1 MIGEIYVYE
10 GHNHTNY
17 WPDTLTRVSGVLPP
31 FLTPQLSE
39 TPMTESSDTKRDYR
53 ETLFLP
59 KTDFPMRASLP
70 KREPDW
76 IARWNEIGLYRKQRD
91 AENAKGPWTLH
102 DGPPYANGHIHMG
115 TALNKI
121 LKDIVNR
128 SHQMLG
134 HDANYVPGWD
144 CHGLPIEWK
153 VEEEFR
159 GKGRLKDDVPGA
171 EFRMRCREYAAEWLD
186 VQREEFKRLGVIGD
200 WDNPYKTMNFQSEA
214 DICGE
219 LLKIAKTGQLY
230 RGSKPI
236 MWSPVEQTALAEAEV
251 EYQDK
256 KATQIYVK
264 FPVRELI
271 ANVEGAQDKIDLT
284 TKDLGEACVV
294 IWTTTPWTIPA
305 NRAVSFSGKI
315 KYGLYE
321 VTEMEESEF
330 APWSKPGDKLIVAD
344 DLCEVVSKAGLV
356 KSAKRVDEVGP
367 AALSL
372 MTLDHPLKNME
383 GAEGKYDFP
392 VPLLEG
398 DHVTADAGTGFV
410 HTAPSHGE
418 DDYVVWISNQKKL
431 ESLGID
437 SIVPMT
443 LDDAGCYTDVM
454 PTRFQ
459 GLDVIRTS
467 GKKRGQDGAANGE
480 VLKALVECGNLLA
493 RGILMLRDA
502 HSWRSKAPVI
512 RRATPQWF
520 ISMSKEG
527 LRDKALKAI
536 EETTFWPD
544 RGRNRIGTMVAD
556 RPDWLIS
563 RQRNWGVPITLI
575 VDKEGKLHTEREDAD
590 AINARILARVEEIGV
605 DGWFDTPL
613 EHFMPE
619 NNEGWSKV
627 TDILD
632 VWFDSG
638 STHAFCL
645 KRRGDL
651 PDRADLYLEG
661 SDQHRGWF
669 QSSLLESCAVYGEAP
684 YKGVLTHGFVVDE
697 KGLKMSKSLGNTMSP
712 EDISKQY
719 GAEIMRIWT
728 ASSDWAND
736 LKIGKEIIQTSADAY
751 RKMRNTLR
759 YMIGA
764 LDGFDYETDKVAYA
778 DMPALEK
785 WVLHRLAEITVEHEG
800 WVRDH
805 DHKKIFSTLFNFCT
819 VDLSAFY
826 FDIRKDALYC
836 DPLDSTRRRACR
848 TVMHYIFE
856 RLTTWLA
863 PIMSFTME
871 EVWQARNPS
880 EDGSVHLELFRECP
894 EDWVNTALA
903 ADMDVLRT
911 FRNQAQEAIEPL
923 RKEGVI
929 RSSLEAGVTAPSDAA
944 LVKALSALGVSRQE
958 VYANPSNPIDTLA
971 DYLIISDCTLSD
983 KAKGFSVDDLKAK
996 AALKKCERSWK
1007 YFKGEGDI
1015 TPRDAAAV
1023 AAFDAQG

>member
-1 MIGEIYVYE
+1 
-10 GHNHTNY
+10 
-17 WPDTLTRVSGVLPP
+17 
-31 FLTPQLSE
+31 
-39 TPMTESSDTKRDYR
+39 MTDSNPTARDYR

-59 KTDFPMRASLP
+59 KTDFPMRAGLP
-70 KREPDW
+70 KAEPKW
-76 IARWNEIGLYRKQRD
+76 LERWNRIDLFGQQR
-91 AENAKGPWTLH
+91 AASKGKTQYILH

-121 LKDIVNR
+121 LKDIINR

-134 HDANYVPGWD
+134 LDANYVPGWD

-159 GKGRLKDDVPGA
+159 SKGRTKEEVSGP
-171 EFRMRCREYAAEWLD
+171 EFRTRCREYAGQWLD
-186 VQREEFKRLGVIGD
+186 TQREEFKRLGVVGD

-251 EYQDK
+251 EYKDK

-264 FPVRELI
+264 FPVASASGVGVTSSGRNSGERLPSL
-271 ANVEGAQDKIDLT
+271 EGAS
-284 TKDLGEACVV
+284 VV

-305 NRAVSFSGKI
+305 NRAVSFSHRI
-315 KYGLYE
+315 DYGLYE
-321 VTEMEESEF
+321 VDEMEESEF
-330 APWSKPGDKLIVAD
+330 EPWSKPGDKLIVAD
-344 DLCEVVSKAGLV
+344 DLWKQVSKAGLI
-356 KSAKRVDEVGP
+356 KSARKI
-367 AALSL
+367 ASISSL
-372 MTLDHPLKNME
+372 DGVAETKGLLLNHPLKNMD

-398 DHVTADAGTGFV
+398 SHVTADAGTGFV

-431 ESLGID
+431 EALGID
-437 SIVPMT
+437 PVVPMT
-443 LDDAGCYTDVM
+443 LDDKGCYTDVM
-454 PTRFQ
+454 PARFQ
-459 GLDVIRTS
+459 GLDVIRLS
-467 GKKRGQDGAANGE
+467 PAKKRGQDGKANGE

-493 RGILMLRDA
+493 RGMLTLRDA

-527 LRDKALKAI
+527 LREKALAAI
-536 EETTFWPD
+536 DQTQFWPD
-544 RGRNRIGTMVAD
+544 RGRNRIGAMVAD

-575 VDKEGKLHTEREDAD
+575 VGPNGELHTERDDAD
-590 AINARILARVEEIGV
+590 AINACILAAVKETGV
-605 DGWFDTPL
+605 DGWFETPL
-613 EHFMPE
+613 EDFMPE
-619 NNEGWSKV
+619 NNAGWEKV

-645 KRRGDL
+645 TRRQLGHEGSKNNY
-651 PDRADLYLEG
+651 RADLYLEG

-669 QSSLLESCAVYGEAP
+669 QSSLMESCAVYGEAP
-684 YKGVLTHGFVVDE
+684 FDGVLTHGFVVDE
-697 KGLKMSKSLGNTMSP
+697 KGFKMSKSLGNTMSP
-712 EDISKQY
+712 EDINKQY

-736 LKIGKEIIQTSADAY
+736 LKIGKEIIQTNADSY
-751 RKMRNTLR
+751 RKLRNTLR

-764 LDGFDYETDKVAYA
+764 LDGYSDEEAVAYD

-785 WVLHRLAEITVEHEG
+785 WVLHRLHAITAEHEG

-805 DHKKIFSTLFNFCT
+805 NHRRIFSTLFNFCT

-836 DPLDSTRRRACR
+836 DPLNSTRRRACR
-848 TVMHYIFE
+848 TVMNEIFL

-863 PIMSFTME
+863 PIMCFTME
-871 EVWQARNPS
+871 EVWQARFPS
-880 EDGSVHLELFRECP
+880 EDGSVHLETFHDAPDVWENAAISEAVEAVRAFRE
-894 EDWVNTALA
+894 
-903 ADMDVLRT
+903 
-911 FRNQAQEAIEPL
+911 EAYEAMEAL
-923 RKEGVI
+923 RKEGSI
-929 RSSLEAGVTAPSDAA
+929 KSSLEASIRAPEGRLAQELTILGLTDE
-944 LVKALSALGVSRQE
+944 SA
-958 VYANPSNPIDTLA
+958 YAEPSNPSDVLA
-971 DYLIISDCTLSD
+971 DYLIVSKCLLNVKSDDMLIT
-983 KAKGFSVDDLKAK
+983 DLKCASDW
-996 AALKKCERSWK
+996 KKCERSWK
-1007 YFKGEGDI
+1007 YFQGEGEI
-1015 TPRDAAAV
+1015 TPRDHAAV
-1023 AAFDAQG
+1023 AAFDAG

>member
-1 MIGEIYVYE
+1 
-10 GHNHTNY
+10 
-17 WPDTLTRVSGVLPP
+17 
-31 FLTPQLSE
+31 
-39 TPMTESSDTKRDYR
+39 MTDEKRDYR
-53 ETLFLP
+53 DTLFLP
-59 KTDFPMRASLP
+59 KTDFPMRAGLP
-70 KREPDW
+70 KKEPEW
-76 IARWNEIGLYRKQRD
+76 LAHWTKIGLFERLREQS
-91 AENAKGPWTLH
+91 KGREQYILH

-134 HDANYVPGWD
+134 YDAHYVPGWD

-159 GKGRLKDDVPGA
+159 GKGRSKDDVPGS
-171 EFRMRCREYAAEWLD
+171 EFRSRCREYAAGWLD
-186 VQREEFKRLGVIGD
+186 VQREEFKRLGVVGE

-214 DICGE
+214 DICHE

-251 EYQDK
+251 EYADR

-264 FPVRELI
+264 FPVQNYRGFVLDAKPRNSMERNEIPQSAKLLKKLEN
-271 ANVEGAQDKIDLT
+271 AS
-284 TKDLGEACVV
+284 VV

-305 NRAVSFSGKI
+305 NRAVSYSDKI
-315 KYGLYE
+315 LYALYE
-321 VTEMEESEF
+321 IEEMEESEF
-330 APWSKPGDKLIVAD
+330 DPWSKVGDRLICAQKLWPSVA
-344 DLCEVVSKAGLV
+344 KAGLI
-356 KSAKRVDEVGP
+356 KSAKVVEVLKGKD
-367 AALSL
+367 LESVKL
-372 MTLDHPLKNME
+372 NHPLKNMAD
-383 GAEGKYDFP
+383 AEGKYDFP

-398 DHVTADAGTGFV
+398 SHVTADAGTGFV

-418 DDYVVWISNQKKL
+418 DDYVVWISNQTKL

-437 SIVPMT
+437 PIVPMT
-443 LDDAGCYTDVM
+443 MDDAGCYTDIM

-467 GKKRGQDGAANGE
+467 GKKRGQDGKANPE

-493 RGILMLRDA
+493 RGMLTLRDA

-520 ISMSKEG
+520 ISMSKG
-527 LRDKALKAI
+527 SLRDKAVAQI
-536 EETTFWPD
+536 EKTKFWPD

-575 VDKEGKLHTEREDAD
+575 VGPNGELHTERDDAD
-590 AINARILARVEEIGV
+590 AINKRILAAVEKVGV
-605 DGWFDTPL
+605 DGWFETPL
-613 EHFMPE
+613 EEFMPD

-645 KRRGDL
+645 KRRDDL
-651 PDRADLYLEG
+651 KDRANLYLEG

-684 YKGVLTHGFVVDE
+684 YDGVLTHGFVVDE

-736 LKIGKEIIQTSADAY
+736 LKIGREIIQTSADAY

-764 LDGFDYETDKVAYA
+764 LDGYDESDAVDYA

-785 WVLHRLAEITVEHEG
+785 WVLHRLAEITAEHEAA
-800 WVRDH
+800 VRDH

-836 DPLDSTRRRACR
+836 DPLNSTRRRACR
-848 TVMHYIFE
+848 TVINEVFQ

-863 PIMSFTME
+863 PIMCFTME
-871 EVWQARNPS
+871 EVWQARHPS
-880 EDGSVHLELFRECP
+880 EDKSVHMELFRNAP
-894 EDWVNTALA
+894 EAWLNADIAAKIETVRAFRTTASE
-903 ADMDVLRT
+903 T
-911 FRNQAQEAIEPL
+911 IEPL
-923 RKEGVI
+923 RKDKVI
-929 RSSLEAGVTAPSDAA
+929 KSSLEASVTAPAEAGLVAA
-944 LVKALSALGVSRQE
+944 LTSLGITRQE
-958 VYANPSNPIDTLA
+958 TYANPADPSDTLA
-971 DYLIISDCTLSD
+971 DYLIVSECSLSE
-983 KAKGFSVDDLKAK
+983 KAANVSVTDLKEAGWT
-996 AALKKCERSWK
+996 KCERSWK
-1007 YFKGEGDI
+1007 YFKGKSDI

-1023 AAFDAQG
+1023 KAFEAGA

>member
-1 MIGEIYVYE
+1 M
-10 GHNHTNY
+10 T
-17 WPDTLTRVSGVLPP
+17 
-31 FLTPQLSE
+31 SE
-39 TPMTESSDTKRDYR
+39 KRDYR
-53 ETLFLP
+53 DTLFLP
-59 KTDFPMRASLP
+59 KTDFPMRAGLP
-70 KREPDW
+70 KKEPEW
-76 IARWNEIGLYRKQRD
+76 LSFWNKIGLYDRLREQSKDKPQYI
-91 AENAKGPWTLH
+91 LH

-121 LKDIVNR
+121 LKDIINR

-134 HDANYVPGWD
+134 MNANYVPGWD

-159 GKGRLKDDVPGA
+159 GKGRSKDEVSGP
-171 EFRMRCREYAAEWLD
+171 EFRTRCREYASEWLD
-186 VQREEFKRLGVIGD
+186 VQREEFKRLGVVGD

-251 EYQDK
+251 EYADR

-264 FPVRELI
+264 FPVRK
-271 ANVEGAQDKIDLT
+271 ADSMMGYNRGGDIDENTRGLLSV
-284 TKDLGEACVV
+284 KDASIV

-305 NRAVSFSGKI
+305 NRAVSYSSKVN
-315 KYGLYE
+315 YGLYE

-330 APWSKPGDKLIVAD
+330 EPWSKLGDKLIVAD
-344 DLCEVVSKAGLV
+344 DLWAAVSKAGLI
-356 KSAKRVDEVGP
+356 KSAKKLTNISHASIGNIV
-367 AALSL
+367 
-372 MTLDHPLKNME
+372 LDHPLKEWE
-383 GAEGKYDFP
+383 GVTEEDRKAGRHYDFP

-398 DHVTADAGTGFV
+398 SHVTADAGTGFV

-418 DDYVVWISNQKKL
+418 DDYVVWISNQTKL
-431 ESLGID
+431 EGLGID
-437 SIVPMT
+437 PIVPMT
-443 LDDAGCYTDVM
+443 LDDAGCYTKVM
-454 PTRFQ
+454 PERFV

-467 GKKRGQDGAANGE
+467 GKKRGQDGKANLE

-493 RGILMLRDA
+493 RGMLTLRDA

-536 EETTFWPD
+536 DDTKFWPD

-563 RQRNWGVPITLI
+563 RQRNWGVPITLM
-575 VDKEGKLHTEREDAD
+575 VGPNGELHTERDDAD
-590 AINARILARVEEIGV
+590 AINARILAAVEKVGV
-605 DGWFDTPL
+605 DGWFETPL
-613 EHFMPE
+613 TDFMPD
-619 NNEGWSKV
+619 NNEGWEKV

-645 KRRGDL
+645 KRRDDL

-669 QSSLLESCAVYGEAP
+669 QSSLLESCAVYGQAP
-684 YKGVLTHGFVVDE
+684 YDGVLTHGFVVDE

-712 EDISKQY
+712 EDINKQY

-736 LKIGKEIIQTSADAY
+736 LKIGREIIQTNVDAY
-751 RKMRNTLR
+751 RKLRNTLR

-764 LDGFDYETDKVAYA
+764 LDGFDDADAVDYA

-785 WVLHRLAEITVEHEG
+785 WALHRLAEITAEHEKA
-800 WVRDH
+800 VRDH

-836 DPLDSTRRRACR
+836 DPLNSTRRRACR
-848 TVMHYIFE
+848 TVMNEIFL

-863 PIMSFTME
+863 PIMCFTME
-871 EVWQARNPS
+871 EVWQARHPS
-880 EDGSVHLELFRECP
+880 EDKSVHMELFRDAP
-894 EDWVNTALA
+894 EAWLN
-903 ADMDVLRT
+903 ADIATKIETLRN
-911 FRNQAQEAIEPL
+911 FRTKASETIEPL
-923 RKEGVI
+923 RKDKVI
-929 RSSLEAGVTAPSDAA
+929 KSSLEAAVTAPAESA
-944 LVKALSALGVSRQE
+944 LVSAVSALGITRQE
-958 VYANPSNPIDTLA
+958 SYANPADPSDTLA
-971 DYLIISDCTLSD
+971 DYLIVSECTLSE
-983 KAKGFSVDDLKAK
+983 KADSITVADLKEK
-996 AALKKCERSWK
+996 AGFAKCERSWK

-1023 AAFDAQG
+1023 ATLEA

>member
-1 MIGEIYVYE
+1 
-10 GHNHTNY
+10 
-17 WPDTLTRVSGVLPP
+17 
-31 FLTPQLSE
+31 
-39 TPMTESSDTKRDYR
+39 MTETKRDYR
-53 ETLFLP
+53 DTLFLP
-59 KTDFPMRASLP
+59 KTDFPMRAGLP
-70 KREPDW
+70 KKEPEW
-76 IARWNEIGLYRKQRD
+76 LARWNKIGLYERLREQS
-91 AENAKGPWTLH
+91 KGKPQYTLH

-134 HDANYVPGWD
+134 LDANYVPGWD

-159 GKGRLKDDVPGA
+159 GKGRTKDEVSGP
-171 EFRMRCREYAAEWLD
+171 EFRTRCREYAAGWLD
-186 VQREEFKRLGVIGD
+186 VQREEFKRLGVVGD

-251 EYQDK
+251 EYADR

-264 FPVRELI
+264 FPVLGY
-271 ANVEGAQDKIDLT
+271 ANDDASLANEVKFEDSWDFESIFDEDINTDQEFVYDL
-284 TKDLGEACVV
+284 KDASVV

-305 NRAVSFSGKI
+305 NRAVSFSGRI
-315 KYGLYE
+315 NYSLYE
-321 VTEMEESEF
+321 VSEMEESEF
-330 APWSKPGDKLIVAD
+330 EPWSKPGDRLLVAD
-344 DLCEVVSKAGLV
+344 DLWPAVSKAGLI
-356 KSAKRVDEVGP
+356 KSAKKLGGVKPSLLSRVG
-367 AALSL
+367 LS
-372 MTLDHPLKNME
+372 HPLKNMAD
-383 GAEGKYDFP
+383 AEGKYDFP

-398 DHVTADAGTGFV
+398 SHVTADAGTGFV

-431 ESLGID
+431 EALGID
-437 SIVPMT
+437 PVVPMT

-467 GKKRGQDGAANGE
+467 GKKRGQDGKANGE

-493 RGILMLRDA
+493 RGMLTLRDA
-502 HSWRSKAPVI
+502 HSWRSGAPVI

-520 ISMSKEG
+520 ISMSSGG
-527 LRDKALKAI
+527 LRDKAIAQI
-536 EETTFWPD
+536 EKTKFWPD

-575 VDKEGKLHTEREDAD
+575 VGPNGELHTQRDDAD
-590 AINARILARVEEIGV
+590 AINARILAAVEKAGV
-605 DGWFDTPL
+605 DGWFETPL
-613 EHFMPE
+613 EDFMPD
-619 NNEGWSKV
+619 NNEGWTKV

-645 KRRGDL
+645 KRRDDL
-651 PDRADLYLEG
+651 KDRADLYLEG

-669 QSSLLESCAVYGEAP
+669 QSSLLESCAVYDEAP
-684 YKGVLTHGFVVDE
+684 YDGVLTHGFVVDE
-697 KGLKMSKSLGNTMSP
+697 KGLKMSKKLGNTMAP
-712 EDISKQY
+712 GDLAKQY
-719 GAEIMRIWT
+719 GAEIIRIWT

-736 LKIGKEIIQTSADAY
+736 LKIGREIIQTNVDAY
-751 RKMRNTLR
+751 RKLRNTLR

-764 LDGFDYETDKVAYA
+764 LDGYEEADAVDYA

-785 WVLHRLAEITVEHEG
+785 WVLHRLNEIESMHSNA
-800 WVRDH
+800 VREH
-805 DHKKIFSTLFNFCT
+805 DHKHIFSVLSNFCT
-819 VDLSAFY
+819 SDLSAFY

-836 DPLDSTRRRACR
+836 DPLNSLRRRACR
-848 TVMHYIFE
+848 TVMDKVFHSLVT
-856 RLTTWLA
+856 RLA
-863 PIMSFTME
+863 PIMCFTME
-871 EVWQARNPS
+871 EVWNTRFPS
-880 EDGSVHLELFRECP
+880 ENDSVHLQLFAKGSESWWD
-894 EDWVNTALA
+894 EKLA
-903 ADMDVLRT
+903 EQMAVIRT
-911 FRNQAQEAIEPL
+911 FRTQALETIEPL
-923 RKEGVI
+923 RRDKVI
-929 RSSLEAGVTAPSDAA
+929 KSSLEAGVTAPAEAA
-944 LVKALSALGVSRQE
+944 LVSALTALGITRQE
-958 VYANPSNPIDTLA
+958 TYADPANPNDTLA
-971 DYLIISDCTLSD
+971 DYLIVSACTLSE
-983 KAKGFSVDDLKAK
+983 KADGVSVSDLKEAGWS
-996 AALKKCERSWK
+996 KCERSWK
-1007 YFKGEGDI
+1007 YFKGEGYI
-1015 TPRDAAAV
+1015 TPRDKAAV
-1023 AAFDAQG
+1023 KVFEQN

>member
-1 MIGEIYVYE
+1 
-10 GHNHTNY
+10 
-17 WPDTLTRVSGVLPP
+17 
-31 FLTPQLSE
+31 
-39 TPMTESSDTKRDYR
+39 MTSTQDDSKRDYR
-53 ETLFLP
+53 DTLFLP
-59 KTDFPMRASLP
+59 QTDFPMRAGLP
-70 KREPDW
+70 KKEPEW
-76 IARWNEIGLYRKQRD
+76 LAYWNKIGLFERLREQS
-91 AENAKGPWTLH
+91 KGKPTYTLH

-134 HDANYVPGWD
+134 YDAHYVPGWD

-159 GKGRLKDDVPGA
+159 GKGRAKDDVPGS
-171 EFRMRCREYAAEWLD
+171 EFRARCREYAAGWLD
-186 VQREEFKRLGVIGD
+186 IQREEFKRLGVVGD

-214 DICGE
+214 DICAE

-251 EYQDK
+251 EYADR

-264 FPVRELI
+264 FPVREY
-271 ANVEGAQDKIDLT
+271 GLT
-284 TKDLGEACVV
+284 DFSSYTTNFELDHDNQEARRKLPNASVV

-305 NRAVSFSGKI
+305 NRAVSYSSKI
-315 KYGLYE
+315 SYGLYE
-321 VTEMEESEF
+321 VIEMEESEF
-330 APWSKPGDKLIVAD
+330 EPWSQAGDLLIIAD
-344 DLCEVVSKAGLV
+344 DLLPAVAKAGLI
-356 KSAKRVDEVGP
+356 KSFRRIAKVG
-367 AALSL
+367 SL
-372 MTLDHPLKNME
+372 TFADLTLNHPLKNMSDS
-383 GAEGKYDFP
+383 EGKYDFP

-398 DHVTADAGTGFV
+398 SHVTADAGTGFV

-418 DDYVVWISNQKKL
+418 DDYVVWISNQTKL

-437 SIVPMT
+437 PAVPMT

-454 PTRFQ
+454 PARFQ

-467 GKKRGQDGAANGE
+467 GKKRGQDGKANGE

-493 RGILMLRDA
+493 RGVMTLRDA

-520 ISMSKEG
+520 ISMSKGG
-527 LRDKALKAI
+527 LRDKALEAI
-536 EETTFWPD
+536 DKTSFWPD
-544 RGRNRIGTMVAD
+544 RGRNRISAMVAD

-575 VDKEGKLHTEREDAD
+575 VGPDGQLHTDRADAD
-590 AINARILARVEEIGV
+590 DINARIIAAVEKQGV
-605 DGWFDTPL
+605 DGWFDTPI
-613 EHFMPE
+613 EDFMLGDNP
-619 NNEGWSKV
+619 GWEKV

-645 KRRGDL
+645 KRREDL
-651 PDRADLYLEG
+651 PNRANLYLEG

-684 YKGVLTHGFVVDE
+684 FDGILTHGFVVDE

-712 EDISKQY
+712 EDISKQF
-719 GAEIMRIWT
+719 GAEIMRIWV

-736 LKIGKEIIQTSADAY
+736 LKIGREIIQTNVDAY
-751 RKMRNTLR
+751 RKLRNTLR
-759 YMIGA
+759 YMVGA
-764 LDGFDYETDKVAYA
+764 LDGYDDADKVDYA

-785 WVLHRLAEITVEHEG
+785 WVLHRLAQITSEHAEL
-800 WVRDH
+800 VKNH

-836 DPLDSTRRRACR
+836 DPLGSTRRRACR
-848 TVMHYIFE
+848 SVINEVFL

-863 PIMSFTME
+863 PIMCFTME
-871 EVWQARNPS
+871 EVWQARFGA
-880 EDGSVHLELFRECP
+880 EAGSVHLEAFKDTETEWGDER
-894 EDWVNTALA
+894 A
-903 ADMDVLRT
+903 DVLAKHMQYIRNFRT
-911 FRNQAQEAIEPL
+911 QVSEKIEPL

-929 RSSLEAGVTAPSDAA
+929 RSSLEARVEEAIYLEISEAVTA
-944 LVKALSALGVSRQE
+944 LEIRIE
-958 VYANPSNPIDTLA
+958 NTYAEPNNPQDTLA
-971 DYLIISDCTLSD
+971 DYLIVSECFD
-983 KAKGFSVDDLKAK
+983 KSVVEDSAIT
-996 AALKKCERSWK
+996 ALTTIDGYRKCERSWK
-1007 YFKGEGDI
+1007 YFKPSDDEDI
-1015 TPRDAAAV
+1015 TPRDAVAV
-1023 AAFDAQG
+1023 AEFYGP

>member
-1 MIGEIYVYE
+1 MTDSSQTDTGEA
-10 GHNHTNY
+10 
-17 WPDTLTRVSGVLPP
+17 
-31 FLTPQLSE
+31 
-39 TPMTESSDTKRDYR
+39 KRDYR

-59 KTDFPMRASLP
+59 KTDFPMRANLP
-70 KREPDW
+70 KREPHW
-76 IARWNEIGLYRKQRD
+76 IDRWNEMGLYQKQRE
-91 AENAKGPWTLH
+91 AENAKGQWTLH

-121 LKDIVNR
+121 LKDIINR

-134 HDANYVPGWD
+134 HNANYVPGWD

-159 GKGRLKDDVPGA
+159 SKGRAKDDVPGA
-171 EFRMRCREYAAEWLD
+171 EFRSRCREYAAEWLD

-200 WDNPYKTMNFQSEA
+200 WENPYKTMNFQSEA

-251 EYQDK
+251 EYKDK

-264 FPVRELI
+264 FPVRELNDTVMSVDRI
-271 ANVEGAQDKIDLT
+271 LGKDVFAESDKLA
-284 TKDLGEACVV
+284 EASVV

-305 NRAVSFSGKI
+305 NRAVSYSKTI
-315 KYGLYE
+315 DYSLYE
-321 VTEMEESEF
+321 ITEMEESEF
-330 APWSKPGDKLIVAD
+330 EPWSKVGDCLIVAN
-344 DLCEVVSKAGLV
+344 DLWETVAKAGLI
-356 KSAKRVDEVGP
+356 KSWKKVG
-367 AALSL
+367 
-372 MTLDHPLKNME
+372 TLTPGELILNHPLKNMTD
-383 GAEGKYDFP
+383 AEGKYDFP

-431 ESLGID
+431 EALGID
-437 SIVPMT
+437 PIVPMT

-454 PTRFQ
+454 PSRFQ

-467 GKKRGQDGAANGE
+467 PAKKRGQDGKANGE

-493 RGILMLRDA
+493 RGVMMLRDA

-520 ISMSKEG
+520 ISMSKGG
-527 LRDKALKAI
+527 LRDTALKAI
-536 EETTFWPD
+536 DDTTFWPD

-575 VDKEGKLHTEREDAD
+575 VDKDGNLHTQRDDAD
-590 AINARILARVEEIGV
+590 AINARILAAVEEKGV
-605 DGWFDTPL
+605 DGWFDTSL
-613 EHFMPE
+613 EEFMPDD
-619 NNEGWSKV
+619 NEGWSKV

-645 KRRGDL
+645 KRREDL

-669 QSSLLESCAVYGEAP
+669 QSSLLESCAIYGEAP
-684 YKGVLTHGFVVDE
+684 YKGVLTHGFVVDN

-712 EDISKQY
+712 EDISKQF

-764 LDGFDYETDKVAYA
+764 LDGFDYEADKVDYA

-785 WVLHRLAEITVEHEG
+785 WVLHRLAEITAEHES
-800 WVRDH
+800 WVREH

-819 VDLSAFY
+819 VDLSSFY

-836 DPLDSTRRRACR
+836 DPLNSTRRRACR

-894 EDWVNTALA
+894 SEWKDETLA
-903 ADMDVLRT
+903 AQMETLRN
-911 FRNQAQEAIEPL
+911 FRTQTQEAIEPL

-929 RSSLEAGVTAPSDAA
+929 RSSLEAGVTAPADKD
-944 LVKALSALGVSRQE
+944 LTKALTALGVSRQE
-958 VYANPSNPIDTLA
+958 VYADVSNPMDTLA
-971 DYLIISDCTLSD
+971 DYLIISDCTLSE
-983 KAKGFSVDDLKAK
+983 KAEAFTVEDLKAK

-1023 AAFDAQG
+1023 AAFDG

>member
-1 MIGEIYVYE
+1 
-10 GHNHTNY
+10 
-17 WPDTLTRVSGVLPP
+17 
-31 FLTPQLSE
+31 
-39 TPMTESSDTKRDYR
+39 MTTEKRDYR
-53 ETLFLP
+53 DTLFLP
-59 KTDFPMRASLP
+59 KTDFPMRAGLP
-70 KREPDW
+70 KKEPEW
-76 IARWNEIGLYRKQRD
+76 LAHWKKIGLYERLREQSKTRPQY
-91 AENAKGPWTLH
+91 TLH

-134 HDANYVPGWD
+134 MDANYVPGWD

-159 GKGRLKDDVPGA
+159 GKGRTKDEVSGP
-171 EFRMRCREYAAEWLD
+171 EFRTRCREYAAQWLD
-186 VQREEFKRLGVIGD
+186 IQREEFKRLGVVGD

-251 EYQDK
+251 EYADR

-264 FPVRELI
+264 FPVMYGHMTDI
-271 ANVEGAQDKIDLT
+271 S
-284 TKDLGEACVV
+284 VV

-305 NRAVSFSGKI
+305 NRAVCYAKNGAITYSI
-315 KYGLYE
+315 YQVE
-321 VTEMEESEF
+321 EMQESEF
-330 APWSKPGDKLIVAD
+330 EPWSKQGDRLLVAD
-344 DLCEVVSKAGLV
+344 ELWPAVAKAGLI
-356 KSAKRVDEVGP
+356 KSAIKLESVYREQMEDMLLE
-367 AALSL
+367 
-372 MTLDHPLKNME
+372 HPLKNME
-383 GAEGKYDFP
+383 GSENKYDFP
-392 VPLLEG
+392 VPMLEG

-418 DDYVVWISNQKKL
+418 DDYGVWISNQKSIEQWNRFEPEFPVGFKKL
-431 ESLGID
+431 PID
-437 SIVPMT
+437 PVVPMT
-443 LDDAGCYTDVM
+443 LDDAGCYTNIM

-467 GKKRGQDGAANGE
+467 GKKRGQDGKANGE

-493 RGILMLRDA
+493 RGMLTLRDA

-520 ISMSKEG
+520 ISMSTGG
-527 LRDKALKAI
+527 LRDKAIAQI
-536 EETTFWPD
+536 ENTKFWPD

-563 RQRNWGVPITLI
+563 RQRNWGVPITLM
-575 VDKEGKLHTEREDAD
+575 VGPSGELHTERDDAD
-590 AINARILARVEEIGV
+590 AINTRILAAVEKVGV
-605 DGWFDTPL
+605 DGWFETPL
-613 EHFMPE
+613 DEFMPDD
-619 NNEGWSKV
+619 NEGWSKV

-645 KRRGDL
+645 KRRDDL
-651 PDRADLYLEG
+651 KDRADLYLEG

-684 YKGVLTHGFVVDE
+684 YDGVLTHGFVVDE
-697 KGLKMSKSLGNTMSP
+697 KGFKMSKSLGNTMSP

-736 LKIGKEIIQTSADAY
+736 LKIGREIIQTNVDAY
-751 RKMRNTLR
+751 RKLRNTLR

-764 LDGFDYETDKVAYA
+764 LDGYEAADAVDYA

-785 WVLHRLAEITVEHEG
+785 WVLHRLAEITAEHDKS
-800 WVRDH
+800 VRDH

-836 DPLDSTRRRACR
+836 DPINSTRRRACR
-848 TVMHYIFE
+848 TVINEIFL

-863 PIMSFTME
+863 PIMCFTME
-871 EVWQARNPS
+871 EVWQARFPS
-880 EDGSVHLELFRECP
+880 EDKSVHMELFRDAP
-894 EDWVNTALA
+894 EAWLNPNLDF
-903 ADMDVLRT
+903 DMNYIKSFRT
-911 FRNQAQEAIEPL
+911 QVSEAIEPL

-929 RSSLEAGVTAPSDAA
+929 KSSLEASVSVQCSWDFDKAFEAVGLHTNSDYADP
-944 LVKALSALGVSRQE
+944 
-958 VYANPSNPIDTLA
+958 ANPKDSVA
-971 DYLIISDCTLSD
+971 DYLIVSECSPEFDEKLNEAEVQI
-983 KAKGFSVDDLKAK
+983 KIVDMKEGGYR
-996 AALKKCERSWK
+996 KCERSWK

-1023 AAFDAQG
+1023 KAFEAG

>member
-1 MIGEIYVYE
+1 
-10 GHNHTNY
+10 
-17 WPDTLTRVSGVLPP
+17 
-31 FLTPQLSE
+31 
-39 TPMTESSDTKRDYR
+39 MTDSTTTARDYR

-59 KTDFPMRASLP
+59 KTDFPMRAGLP
-70 KREPDW
+70 KAEPKW
-76 IARWNEIGLYRKQRD
+76 LERWNRIDLYRKQRE
-91 AENAKGPWTLH
+91 AENALGQWTLH

-121 LKDIVNR
+121 HKDIVNR

-159 GKGRLKDDVPGA
+159 GKGRSKDDVPPS
-171 EFRMRCREYAAEWLD
+171 EFRARCRDYAAGWVD
-186 VQREEFKRLGVIGD
+186 IQREEFKRLGVIGD
-200 WDNPYKTMNFQSEA
+200 WDDPYLTMKPQSEA
-214 DICGE
+214 DICAE
-219 LLKIAKTGQLY
+219 LLKIARTGQLY

-251 EYQDK
+251 EYADR
-256 KATQIYVK
+256 KATAIYVK
-264 FPVRELI
+264 FPVRDLNVPELLI
-271 ANVEGAQDKIDLT
+271 REEKEISDEFESLFGHEFEKEKGDEENFVDNIKSVFSNAF
-284 TKDLGEACVV
+284 VV

-305 NRAVSFSGKI
+305 NRAVSFRAGVS
-315 KYGLYE
+315 YSLYE
-321 VTEMEESEF
+321 VIEMESSDFE
-330 APWSKPGDKLIVAD
+330 PWSKPGDKLIVAD
-344 DLCEVVSKAGLV
+344 ALWETVSKAGLI
-356 KSAKRVDEVGP
+356 KTGKRHAPVP
-367 AALSL
+367 ATMLDGTTLS
-372 MTLDHPLKNME
+372 HPLKNM
-383 GAEGKYDFP
+383 AYANGKYDFP

-418 DDYVVWISNQKKL
+418 DDYIVWMSNQKKL
-431 ESLGID
+431 EALGID
-437 SIVPMT
+437 PVVPMT

-454 PTRFQ
+454 PERFQ

-467 GKKRGQDGAANGE
+467 GKKRGQDGKANPE

-493 RGILMLRDA
+493 RGVLTLRDA

-536 EETTFWPD
+536 DDTTFWPE
-544 RGRNRIGTMVAD
+544 RGRNRLRTMVAD

-563 RQRNWGVPITLI
+563 RQRNWGVPITLL
-575 VDKEGKLHTEREDAD
+575 VHEDGTLHTERDDVD
-590 AINARILARVEEIGV
+590 AIDARILAAVTEKGV
-605 DGWFDTPL
+605 DGWFDTPAEDFL
-613 EHFMPE
+613 GEDAT
-619 NNEGWSKV
+619 GWTKV

-638 STHAFCL
+638 CTHAFCL
-645 KRRGDL
+645 KRRDDL

-684 YKGVLTHGFVVDE
+684 YKGVMTDGFVVDN

-712 EDISKQY
+712 EDISKQF
-719 GAEIMRIWT
+719 GAEIMRIWVS
-728 ASSDWAND
+728 SSDTYND
-736 LKIGKEIIQTSADAY
+736 LRIGKEIIQTNADAY
-751 RKMRNTLR
+751 RKLRNTLR

-764 LDGFDYETDKVAYA
+764 LDGYSDDEAVDYA

-785 WVLHRLAEITVEHEG
+785 WVLHRLHEITAEHEG

-805 DHKKIFSTLFNFCT
+805 NHRRIFSTLFNFCT

-836 DPLDSTRRRACR
+836 DPLNSTRRRACR
-848 TVMHYIFE
+848 TVMNEIFL

-863 PIMSFTME
+863 PVMCFTME
-871 EVWQARNPS
+871 EVWQARFPS
-880 EDGSVHLELFRECP
+880 EDGSVHLETFHTCPDTWANADVAEAVEGVRAFR
-894 EDWVNTALA
+894 
-903 ADMDVLRT
+903 M
-911 FRNQAQEAIEPL
+911 EAYEAMEAM
-923 RKEGVI
+923 RKEGSLK
-929 RSSLEAGVTAPSDAA
+929 SSLEASVRAPKSRLAKERE
-944 LVKALSALGVSRQE
+944 VLGLTDESS
-958 VYANPSNPIDTLA
+958 YADPSNPSDVLA
-971 DYLIISDCTLSD
+971 DYLIVSKCLLNIDSDDMLVT
-983 KAKGFSVDDLKAK
+983 DLKCADDW
-996 AALKKCERSWK
+996 KKCERSWK
-1007 YFKGEGDI
+1007 YFQGEGEI

-1023 AAFDAQG
+1023 AAFDQG

>member
-1 MIGEIYVYE
+1 M
-10 GHNHTNY
+10 T
-17 WPDTLTRVSGVLPP
+17 DS
-31 FLTPQLSE
+31 SE
-39 TPMTESSDTKRDYR
+39 TTRDYR

-76 IARWNEIGLYRKQRD
+76 IARWNEIGLYEKQRK
-91 AENAKGPWTLH
+91 AENAKGPYTLH

-159 GKGRLKDDVPGA
+159 GKGRPKEDVPGS
-171 EFRMRCREYAAEWLD
+171 EFRTRCREYAAEWLD

-200 WDNPYKTMNFQSEA
+200 WDNPYKTMNFDSESV
-214 DICGE
+214 ICGE
-219 LLKIAKTGQLY
+219 LLKIAGTGQLY

-264 FPVRELI
+264 FPVQ
-271 ANVEGAQDKIDLT
+271 EGLENAS
-284 TKDLGEACVV
+284 VV

-305 NRAVSFSGKI
+305 NRAVSYSGAI

-330 APWSKPGDKLIVAD
+330 KPWSKPGDRLAVAD
-344 DLCEVVSKAGLV
+344 DLWPSVAKAGLI
-356 KSAKRVDEVGP
+356 KSANRLEDVDASTLV
-367 AALSL
+367 
-372 MTLDHPLKNME
+372 LDHPLKNMD
-383 GAEGKYDFP
+383 GAEGKFDYP

-398 DHVTADAGTGFV
+398 SHVTADAGTGFV

-418 DDYVVWISNQKKL
+418 DDYGIWISNQKML
-431 ESLGID
+431 EGLGVD
-437 SIVPMT
+437 PIVPMT

-454 PTRFQ
+454 PARLQ

-467 GKKRGQDGAANGE
+467 GKKRGQDGKANAE
-480 VLKALVECGNLLA
+480 VIKALMETGNIMA
-493 RGILMLRDA
+493 RGIMMLRDA

-520 ISMSKEG
+520 ISMSKDG

-536 EETTFWPD
+536 DDTAFWPD

-575 VDKEGKLHTEREDAD
+575 VDKDGKLHTERDDAD
-590 AINARILARVEEIGV
+590 EINSRILAKVEDQGV
-605 DGWFDTPL
+605 DGWFDTPV
-613 EHFMPE
+613 EEFMPE
-619 NNEGWSKV
+619 GNDGWEKV

-645 KRRGDL
+645 KRRDDL

-669 QSSLLESCAVYGEAP
+669 QSSLMESCAIYGEAP

-751 RKMRNTLR
+751 RKLRNTLR

-764 LDGFDYETDKVAYA
+764 LDGFDGSETVEYA

-785 WVLHRLAEITVEHEG
+785 WVLHRLSEITEEHEG
-800 WVRDH
+800 WVRNH

-848 TVMHYIFE
+848 TVMNEIFQ

-871 EVWQARNPS
+871 EVWQARHPS
-880 EDGSVHLELFRECP
+880 EDGSVHLELFRSCP
-894 EDWVNTALA
+894 DEWKNEDLA
-903 ADMDVLRT
+903 SNIQAVRN
-911 FRNQAQEAIEPL
+911 FRVKAQEAIEPL
-923 RKEGVI
+923 RREGVI
-929 RSSLEAGVTAPSDAA
+929 KSSLDAS
-944 LVKALSALGVSRQE
+944 VKATEASLSGPMKALGITGDNL
-958 VYANPSNPIDTLA
+958 YANPSDPRDCLA
-971 DYLIISDCTLSD
+971 DYLIVSHCELSASQD
-983 KAKGFSVDDLKAK
+983 EGSLSVSDLKEAEGY
-996 AALKKCERSWK
+996 KKCERSWK
-1007 YFKGEGDI
+1007 YFQGEGEI

-1023 AAFDAQG
+1023 ALFDKR

>member
-1 MIGEIYVYE
+1 
-10 GHNHTNY
+10 
-17 WPDTLTRVSGVLPP
+17 
-31 FLTPQLSE
+31 
-39 TPMTESSDTKRDYR
+39 
-53 ETLFLP
+53 
-59 KTDFPMRASLP
+59 
-70 KREPDW
+70 
-76 IARWNEIGLYRKQRD
+76 
-91 AENAKGPWTLH
+91 
-102 DGPPYANGHIHMG
+102 MG

-134 HDANYVPGWD
+134 MDANYVPGWD

-159 GKGRLKDDVPGA
+159 GKGRSKDEVSGP
-171 EFRMRCREYAAEWLD
+171 EFRTRCREYAAQWLD
-186 VQREEFKRLGVIGD
+186 VQREEFKRLGVVGD

-251 EYQDK
+251 EYADR

-264 FPVRELI
+264 FPVRKFISTVTKARAKVGVTTGAHPLSENSADALI
-271 ANVEGAQDKIDLT
+271 EDFESRDAQITEEQISAKKIEREN
-284 TKDLGEACVV
+284 EATQILSNTSVV

-305 NRAVSFSGKI
+305 NRAVSFSSKI
-315 KYGLYE
+315 TYGLYE

-330 APWSKPGDKLIVAD
+330 EPWSKVGDKLIVAD
-344 DLCEVVSKAGLV
+344 DLWPAIAKAGLI
-356 KSAKRVDEVGP
+356 KSAKRIREITSYFLEDIL
-367 AALSL
+367 LS
-372 MTLDHPLKNME
+372 HPLKNMAD
-383 GAEGKYDFP
+383 AEGKYDFP

-398 DHVTADAGTGFV
+398 SHVTADAGTGFV

-431 ESLGID
+431 EALGID
-437 SIVPMT
+437 PVVPMT

-467 GKKRGQDGAANGE
+467 GKKRGQDGKANGE

-493 RGILMLRDA
+493 RGMLTLRDA

-520 ISMSKEG
+520 ISMSSKKGSGEG

-536 EETTFWPD
+536 DDTKFWPD

-563 RQRNWGVPITLI
+563 RQRNWGVPITLM
-575 VDKEGKLHTEREDAD
+575 VGPNGELHTERDDAD
-590 AINARILARVEEIGV
+590 QINARILAAVEKVGV
-605 DGWFDTPL
+605 DGWFETPL
-613 EHFMPE
+613 EDFMPD
-619 NNEGWSKV
+619 NNEGWTKV

-645 KRRGDL
+645 KRRDDL
-651 PDRADLYLEG
+651 KDRADLYLEG

-684 YKGVLTHGFVVDE
+684 YDGVLTHGFVVDE

-736 LKIGKEIIQTSADAY
+736 LKIGREIIQTNVDAY
-751 RKMRNTLR
+751 RKLRNTLR

-764 LDGFDYETDKVAYA
+764 LDGYDEADAVDYA

-785 WVLHRLAEITVEHEG
+785 WVLHRLAEITAEHEKA
-800 WVRDH
+800 VRDH

-836 DPLDSTRRRACR
+836 DPLNSTRRRACR
-848 TVMHYIFE
+848 TVINEVFQ

-863 PIMSFTME
+863 PIMCFTME
-871 EVWQARNPS
+871 EVWQARHPS
-880 EDGSVHLELFRECP
+880 EDKSVHMELFRDAP
-894 EDWVNTALA
+894 EAWLNAGLA
-903 ADMDVLRT
+903 AKIETVRAFRT
-911 FRNQAQEAIEPL
+911 VASEAIEPL
-923 RKEGVI
+923 RKEKVI
-929 RSSLEAGVTAPSDAA
+929 KSSLEARVTAPADESLA
-944 LVKALSALGVSRQE
+944 SALTALGITRQE
-958 VYANPSNPIDTLA
+958 IYADASNPNDTLA
-971 DYLIISDCTLSD
+971 DYLIVSDVELSSKTSEITISD
-983 KAKGFSVDDLKAK
+983 LKTQAGYV
-996 AALKKCERSWK
+996 KCERSWK

-1023 AAFDAQG
+1023 KVFEGNL

>member
-1 MIGEIYVYE
+1 
-10 GHNHTNY
+10 
-17 WPDTLTRVSGVLPP
+17 
-31 FLTPQLSE
+31 
-39 TPMTESSDTKRDYR
+39 MTDQKRDYR
-53 ETLFLP
+53 DTLFLP
-59 KTDFPMRASLP
+59 KTDFPMRAGLP
-70 KREPDW
+70 KKEPEW
-76 IARWNEIGLYRKQRD
+76 LAYWNKIGLFERLREQS
-91 AENAKGPWTLH
+91 KGREQYILH

-121 LKDIVNR
+121 LKDIINR

-134 HDANYVPGWD
+134 LDAHYVPGWD

-159 GKGRLKDDVPGA
+159 SKGRTKDQVSGP
-171 EFRMRCREYAAEWLD
+171 EFRTRCREYAGQWLD
-186 VQREEFKRLGVIGD
+186 TQREEFKRLGVVGD
-200 WDNPYKTMNFQSEA
+200 WDEPYKTMNFQSEA

-251 EYQDK
+251 EYKDK

-264 FPVRELI
+264 FPVGGRVSKSGFRGVNESFPVSGVDDV
-271 ANVEGAQDKIDLT
+271 AESWPTYDGASI
-284 TKDLGEACVV
+284 V

-305 NRAVSFSGKI
+305 NRAVSFSNKI
-315 KYGLYE
+315 EYGLYE
-321 VTEMEESEF
+321 VSEMEESEF
-330 APWSKPGDKLIVAD
+330 EPWSKPGDKLIVAD
-344 DLCEVVSKAGLV
+344 KLWPTVAKAGLI
-356 KSAKRVDEVGP
+356 KSAKKVTNLNGAELANLV
-367 AALSL
+367 LN
-372 MTLDHPLKNME
+372 HPLKNM
-383 GAEGKYDFP
+383 ADSEGKFDFP

-398 DHVTADAGTGFV
+398 SHVTADAGTGFV

-437 SIVPMT
+437 PIVPMT
-443 LDDAGCYTDVM
+443 LDDAGCYTDIM
-454 PTRFQ
+454 PARFQ

-467 GKKRGQDGAANGE
+467 GKKRGQDGKANGE

-493 RGILMLRDA
+493 RGMLTLRDA

-527 LRDKALKAI
+527 LRDRAQAAI
-536 EETTFWPD
+536 AKTSFWPE
-544 RGRNRIGTMVAD
+544 RGRNRINAMVAD

-575 VDKEGKLHTEREDAD
+575 VGPNGLLHTERADAD
-590 AINARILARVEEIGV
+590 EINVRILAAVEKTGV
-605 DGWFDTPL
+605 DGWFETPL
-613 EHFMPE
+613 AELMP
-619 NNEGWSKV
+619 NDNEGWEKV

-645 KRRGDL
+645 KRRDDL
-651 PDRADLYLEG
+651 KDRADLYLEG
-661 SDQHRGWF
+661 TDQHRGWF
-669 QSSLLESCAVYGEAP
+669 QSSLLESCAVYGQAP
-684 YKGVLTHGFVVDE
+684 FDGVLTHGFVVDE

-712 EDISKQY
+712 EDINKQY

-736 LKIGKEIIQTSADAY
+736 LKIGREIIQTNVDAY
-751 RKMRNTLR
+751 RKLRNTLR

-764 LDGFDYETDKVAYA
+764 LDGFEEADAVDYA

-785 WVLHRLAEITVEHEG
+785 WVLHRLAEITAEHETS
-800 WVRDH
+800 VRDH

-836 DPLDSTRRRACR
+836 DPLNSTRRRACR
-848 TVMHYIFE
+848 TVINEVFL

-863 PIMSFTME
+863 PIMCFTME
-871 EVWQARNPS
+871 EVWQARHPS
-880 EDGSVHLELFRECP
+880 EDKSVHMELYRDAP
-894 EDWVNTALA
+894 EAWLNTGLA
-903 ADMDVLRT
+903 AKIEIVRE
-911 FRNQAQEAIEPL
+911 FRARASEAIEPL
-923 RKEGVI
+923 RKDKLI
-929 RSSLEAGVTAPSDAA
+929 KSSLEARVTAPADDSLA
-944 LVKALSALGVSRQE
+944 SALTSLGITRQE
-958 VYANPSNPIDTLA
+958 IYADPANPNDTLA
-971 DYLIISDCTLSD
+971 DYLIVSDVELSS
-983 KAKGFSVDDLKAK
+983 KATDFSIGDLKTQAGYV
-996 AALKKCERSWK
+996 KCERSWK

-1015 TPRDAAAV
+1015 TPRDVAAV
-1023 AAFDAQG
+1023 AALG